1 MWSFVLVKQ
10 RTAYEMRIS
19 DWRSDVCSS
28 DLAGRYYG
36 TLGRAS
42 YATCGRHPGLVPGS
56 NVPQALAPVD
66 SWMPEQVRHDGVRP
80 IKASLRDT
88 PGRIRTGAPFPA
100 YRGAAPSTGIR
111 RRSSRRR
118 LDRKSTRLNS
128 SH

>member
-1 MWSFVLVKQ
+1 MAVAVFVSSRRRHTGCALVTVVQ
-10 RTAYEMRIS
+10 TCALPI
-19 DWRSDVCSS
+19 
-28 DLAGRYYG
+28 YYG

-42 YATCGRHPGLVPGS
+42 YATGGRHPGLVPGS

-118 LDRKSTRLNS
+118 FRRDIRT
-128 SH
+128 

>member
-66 SWMPEQVRHDGVRP
+66 SWMPEQVRHAGVRP
-80 IKASLRDT
+80 IKASVRDK
-88 PGRIRTGAPFPA
+88 PGRIRP
-100 YRGAAPSTGIR
+100 
-111 RRSSRRR
+111 
-118 LDRKSTRLNS
+118 DRKMSVLGKSVAFAFTSGRQRS
-128 SH
+128 IEKKKIHDQRRHK